1 MIRTDAILLD
11 VDGTLWDSTP
21 VVAVAWN
28 SVLEK
33 SSTDVRVTPE
43 MLTKLFGKPMDIIAD
58 ELLPDMPKAERYA
71 LLVKGMEAE
80 EKALEEN
87 QKDISFPGVSE
98 SIKRLSERF
107 AVCIVSN
114 CQDGYIELVMDKLGI
129 TPYIR
134 DFESYGKT
142 GLYKAENIRLVIE
155 RNGFTAPVYVGDIQ
169 GDEDASHAAGIPF
182 IHAAYG
188 FGTAVAPE
196 ASVHS
201 FAELEQ
207 ILEPLG

>member
-1 MIRTDAILLD
+1 MISTDAILLD

-21 VVAVAWN
+21 IVAVAWN
-28 SVLEK
+28 KVLEK
-33 SSTDVRVTPE
+33 SSTDVRVTSG
-43 MLTKLFGKPMDIIAD
+43 MLKKLFGKPMDIIAD
-58 ELLPDMPKAERYA
+58 ELLPDMPREERYA
-71 LLVKGMEAE
+71 LLNKGMEAE
-80 EKALEEN
+80 HKALEEN
-87 QKDISFPGVSE
+87 SEDISFPGVSE

-134 DFESYGKT
+134 DHESFGRT

-155 RNGFTAPVYVGDIQ
+155 RNNFRSPVYVGDIQ
-169 GDEDASHAAGIPF
+169 GDLDASRAAGVPF

-188 FGTAVAPE
+188 FGTADTPDAV
-196 ASVHS
+196 VNS
-201 FAELEQ
+201 FTELEQ
-207 ILEPLG
+207 ILKPLD